1 MEQTLVILKP
11 EIIARGLVG
20 RILQRLED
28 KGLRIRDLVLKQL
41 ERDTVEAHYAHHAS
55 RPFFPDL
62 VDYMISGPVVLAVVE
77 GPQAIAVVRNLCG
90 HTNPA
95 EAAPGTIRGDFS
107 IELPANAIHASD
119 SPEAAQAEIQR
130 FFG

>member
-11 EIIARGLVG
+11 EIVARGLVG
-20 RILQRLED
+20 RILQRFED
-28 KGLRIRDLVLKQL
+28 KGLTIKSLALKQL
-41 ERDTVEAHYAHHAS
+41 ERETVEAHYAHHADK
-55 RPFFPDL
+55 PFFQGL
-62 VDYMISGPVVLAVVE
+62 VDYMTSGPVVLAVLE

-90 HTNPA
+90 HTNPV
-95 EAAPGTIRGDFS
+95 EALPGTIRGDFS

-130 FFG
+130 LFG